1 MQRVGATLLQC
12 LTGSDE
18 DVKHQMGPYFTWK
31 VKNVKECFL
40 KNIVPQEGSSVRLST
55 CIADMMSYIQTQAGS
70 ASPSHRFFMA
80 P

>member
-40 KNIVPQEGSSVRLST
+40 KNIVGYDIQLIQVPTTSIQQFLGSSAKTRQLE
-55 CIADMMSYIQTQAGS
+55 C
-70 ASPSHRFFMA
+70 
-80 P
+80 